1 MHFLSEPFASF
12 PGGRARRS
20 SCLKERGWALLC
32 MVPAATEP
40 GDEGLRRFRVSGQGV
55 VTVGTADAGI
65 FKRWRLYVCQDI
77 LKTYLTQLN
86 VSWQRLRTGGNS
98 TRRKDRSSDA
108 SLCGPNCQDM
118 SCCTPHIAL
127 PRQPRQ
133 PRLSVI

>member
-1 MHFLSEPFASF
+1 
-12 PGGRARRS
+12 
-20 SCLKERGWALLC
+20 

-77 LKTYLTQLN
+77 LKTYLTKLN

-108 SLCGPNCQDM
+108 LLCGPNCQGM
-118 SCCTPHIAL
+118 NELLQPAYCTAEAAEAAEAFRNLKIAGVH
-127 PRQPRQ
+127 R
-133 PRLSVI
+133 RLHGASGS